1 MENSTAVRV
10 WGLDAQGRPF
20 SNHAQAENVS
30 DHNALLAGIHSPLSV
45 GSVFGL
51 QWQQC
56 KTRCTVIAV
65 FSSGASLRKFYVE
78 PVSGQPWPWK
88 ATKRANARN
97 ASQDRRKSARHKIAL
112 SIEVRTKSGLPFKVR
127 SSDVSSSGCYLE
139 MLTPLPMGTV
149 VELSFTIGFERVSTE
164 ATVRTSDLGVGMG
177 LEFTR
182 MHGDSQRRLQKQI
195 DEVGAWM
202 KPTLKKLVTASMTA
216 LVYVFMVI
224 FWGGVRSLL
233 AIEDL
238 FTRKHTR

>member
-1 MENSTAVRV
+1 M
-10 WGLDAQGRPF
+10 
-20 SNHAQAENVS
+20 SNDYREYLLQCKLSLSPSQKQSPTGERAKNDSNQDHKRQQDVS
-30 DHNALLAGIHSPLSV
+30 DGNALLAGIHSPLIV

-56 KTRCTVIAV
+56 KTRCTVVAV
-65 FSSGASLRKFYVE
+65 FSSGASLSKFYVE

-88 ATKRANARN
+88 ATKPAKVHN
-97 ASQDRRKSARHKIAL
+97 ASQDRRKSARHKMAL

-127 SSDVSSSGCYLE
+127 SCDVSSSGCYLE

-195 DEVGAWM
+195 DEVG
-202 KPTLKKLVTASMTA
+202 
-216 LVYVFMVI
+216 
-224 FWGGVRSLL
+224 G
-233 AIEDL
+233 
-238 FTRKHTR
+238 